1 MEDYQPGRICRLKIP
16 CYWIKNIEM
25 NNTVKNPNIIAL
37 IPARSG
43 SKRIPN
49 KNIKSLNGHPL
60 IAYSIISAIDSG
72 IFDRIIVSTDS
83 KDIAK
88 ISEHYGAEAP
98 FIRPE
103 NISTDNSPDIDFV
116 EHALNYLET
125 NDNNYDCFSIL
136 RPTSPFRKS
145 DTIKRA
151 WDQFKS
157 ETGIDSLRAVEKCQ
171 QHPCKMWVIR
181 QNRMLPLIPFGPQD
195 QPWHSS
201 QYPTL
206 PEIYVQ
212 NASLEIAWCK
222 VVYSGRTI
230 SGHTIMPFMTQK
242 DEGIDVNT
250 PSDWELA
257 KQIIDNNQAILP
269 EIKIKPY
276 IQ

>member
-1 MEDYQPGRICRLKIP
+1 MEDYQLGRICRLKFHAID
-16 CYWIKNIEM
+16 YKNAEM
-25 NNTVKNPNIIAL
+25 SNTHKTPNIIAL

-60 IAYSIISAIDSG
+60 IAYSIISALDSG
-72 IFDRIIVSTDS
+72 IFDKVIVSTDS
-83 KDIAK
+83 HDIAK
-88 ISEHYGAEAP
+88 ISKYYGAEVP

-116 EHALNYLET
+116 EHALDYLEA
-125 NDNNYDCFSIL
+125 NANNYDCFSIL

-151 WDQFKS
+151 WTQFKN

-181 QNRMLPLIPFGPQD
+181 QNRMLPLIPFGPQN

-212 NASLEIAWCK
+212 NASLEIAWCR

-230 SGHTIMPFMTQK
+230 SGHTIMPFLTEK
-242 DEGIDVNT
+242 DEGVDVNT

-257 KQIIDNNQAILP
+257 KQMIDNNRAILP
-269 EIKIKPY
+269 EIKINPY

>member
-1 MEDYQPGRICRLKIP
+1 MSNE
-16 CYWIKNIEM
+16 IK
-25 NNTVKNPNIIAL
+25 TPNIIAL

-49 KNIKSLNGHPL
+49 KNIKYLNGHPL
-60 IAYSIISAIDSG
+60 IAYSITSALDSG
-72 IFDRIIVSTDS
+72 IFDKVIVSTDS

-88 ISEHYGAEAP
+88 ISEHYGAEVP
-98 FIRPE
+98 FIRPKHL
-103 NISTDNSPDIDFV
+103 STDISPDIDFV
-116 EHALNYLET
+116 EHALEYLDIGSKT
-125 NDNNYDCFSIL
+125 YDCFSIL

-145 DTIKRA
+145 ATIKRA
-151 WDQFKS
+151 WEQFKN
-157 ETGIDSLRAVEKCQ
+157 EKGIDSLRAVERCQ

-181 QNRMLPLIPFGPQD
+181 ENRMLPLIPFGPEH

-206 PEIYVQ
+206 PEVYVQ
-212 NASLEIAWCK
+212 NASLEIAWSK

-230 SGHTIMPFMTQK
+230 SGHTIMPFLTQK

-257 KQIIDNNQAILP
+257 KQMIDNIQAVLP
-269 EIKIKPY
+269 EIKIRPY